1 MTNEQH
7 NRYIAYTFLGY
18 AGFQLL
24 MMLVM
29 AAMFSMFFFIPPTPG
44 DPGPPKAFFGFMIG
58 FMVFFQLLFLTP
70 SLVAAYGL
78 LKHKEWARIAA
89 IIGGVMAAM
98 SVPVGTAACVY
109 SLWFFL
115 GENWK
120 SVYPEKA
127 GENRGPYTQIGYGV
141 ESQQA
146 AYRQE
151 EQESKTPY
159 TYEPP
164 DWR

>member
-7 NRYIAYTFLGY
+7 NKYIAFTFLGH

-24 MMLVM
+24 MLLFMV
-29 AAMFSMFFFIPPTPG
+29 AIFSTVIFLPPEPGRPAPPTG
-44 DPGPPKAFFGFMIG
+44 IFAVMIAFVSIFYLAFTI
-58 FMVFFQLLFLTP
+58 P

-78 LKHKEWARIAA
+78 LKRKSWARIAA
-89 IIGGVMAAM
+89 IIAGAVSSMN
-98 SVPVGTAACVY
+98 VPIGTAACVY
-109 SLWFFL
+109 ALWFFL
-115 GENWK
+115 GDNWK

-127 GENRGPYTQIGYGV
+127 GEVNGDPKQIASGQDSRFSGTY
-141 ESQQA
+141 ETA
-146 AYRQE
+146 DRE
-151 EQESKTPY
+151 RFR